1 MKKGFLL
8 GRRAAVPSTQVLIS
22 MAAASTVASPHVPV
36 DNLLLAS
43 AVKERKAAGGVSHV
57 VRIECDFVTCSQ

>member
-1 MKKGFLL
+1 M
-8 GRRAAVPSTQVLIS
+8 PSTQVLIS